1 MIREVKRALGI
12 RFSAKAL
19 VRHPGVWLSQTGYGF
34 RSFSDLAAELL
45 ERRSAS
51 VIQVGANDGAANDP
65 LAGTIDRY
73 CEKVQPAL
81 LIEPQAD
88 AFARLRARYRDAPN
102 VVCLNAAID
111 RETGERTLYS
121 VDGEAAA
128 ALRKGVTNRIASF
141 DRAHVERLLK
151 RRDRTLPPA
160 VVASAIVS
168 LTVPVTTLAR
178 AAAGAGIAQ
187 PDILLVDAEGFD
199 GEIVD
204 MALDLGWRPEL
215 VQWEHS
221 HLAPSDRR
229 RLARRLAGEGY
240 RLWADH
246 ADIWGRRAHPKQ
258 RAPPPPSA

>member
-1 MIREVKRALGI
+1 MIREIKRALGI
-12 RFSAKAL
+12 RFSTKAL
-19 VRHPGVWLSQTGYGF
+19 VRHPGVWLHQTAHGF
-34 RSFSDLAAELL
+34 RSFPELAAALFA
-45 ERRSAS
+45 RRAVS
-51 VIQVGANDGAANDP
+51 VVQVGANDGATRDP
-65 LAGTIDRY
+65 LADLLLEHLETVH
-73 CEKVQPAL
+73 KAL

-88 AFARLRARYRDAPN
+88 AFARLRARYRGAPN

-121 VDGEAAA
+121 VDGGAAA

-178 AAAGAGIAQ
+178 AAAGAGIAR

-246 ADIWGRRAHPKQ
+246 ADIWGRRPHPE
-258 RAPPPPSA
+258 